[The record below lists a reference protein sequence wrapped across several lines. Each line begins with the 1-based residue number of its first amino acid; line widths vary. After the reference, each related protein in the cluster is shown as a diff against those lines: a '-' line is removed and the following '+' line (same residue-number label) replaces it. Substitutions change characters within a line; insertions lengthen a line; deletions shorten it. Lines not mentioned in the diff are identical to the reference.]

1 MHQAGPLCHVASVWR
16 LFLGYLFALPENLI
30 TISPINSTSF
40 AKSQT
45 FSLFTIFFLVVTY
58 CSIIQWGRKWS
69 RNNRIR
75 NSLYILYLRVIVVMI
90 KNNNSYHK
98 IGMFIVLQNQR
109 MKTFLT
115 ADVYLLTCFY
125 PLRVIFKAGI

>member
-45 FSLFTIFFLVVTY
+45 FSLFTIFFL
-58 CSIIQWGRKWS
+58 
-69 RNNRIR
+69 
-75 NSLYILYLRVIVVMI
+75 LLPIVP
-90 KNNNSYHK
+90 SYNEGGNEAETIELEIH
-98 IGMFIVLQNQR
+98 
-109 MKTFLT
+109 
-115 ADVYLLTCFY
+115 C
-125 PLRVIFKAGI
+125 IFCI